1 MKTNLEEINQL
12 HNIDL
17 YLHFYEDFID
27 EERTGKECEFIIKAC
42 GIQPKDKILD
52 LACGHGRHSIYFA
65 KRQFNVTGIDINRR
79 FIEHAE
85 RNANGQGLAIDFKI
99 DDMLNIEYESE
110 YDCIILLFNS
120 FGFLDREDGIK
131 FIQKIRSAI
140 RINGKIFLDI
150 KNRDNILRELSSCQL
165 TEKGKDLMIDRLSFN
180 PKKGTTTNK
189 RIYIKDG
196 VRHDTP
202 FTMQLYNFS
211 EFEGLLSDGGLK
223 ITKLYGDWN
232 GKEFDEDSRRII
244 AVIEKRDI

>member
-1 MKTNLEEINQL
+1 MKTNLDEINEL
-12 HNIDL
+12 HNIEL
-17 YLHFYEDFID
+17 YLYFYEDFID
-27 EERTGKECEFIIKAC
+27 DERTKKECEFIIKEC
-42 GIQPKDKILD
+42 GIEPENKILD
-52 LACGHGRHSIYFA
+52 LACGHGRHSIKLA
-65 KRQFNVTGIDINRR
+65 KRQFKVTGIDINRR

-85 RNANGQGLAIDFKI
+85 RNSREQGLVIDFKI
-99 DDMLNIEYESE
+99 GNMLNIEYNNE

-140 RINGKIFLDI
+140 RSNGKVFFDI
-150 KNRDNILRELSSCQL
+150 KNRDNILRELTSCQI

-180 PKKGTTTNK
+180 PRKGTTTNN

-196 VRHDTP
+196 VRYDTP

-211 EFEGLLSDGGLK
+211 ELEELLSNGGLK

-232 GKEFDEDSRRII
+232 GKEFSEDSRRII
-244 AVIEKRDI
+244 AIIEKK